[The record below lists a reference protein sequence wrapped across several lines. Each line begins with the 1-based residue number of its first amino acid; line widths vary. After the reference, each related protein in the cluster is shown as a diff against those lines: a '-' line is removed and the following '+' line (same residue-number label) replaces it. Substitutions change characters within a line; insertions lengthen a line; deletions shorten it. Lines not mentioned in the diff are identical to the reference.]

1 MMINVLYSFTKK
13 DLNKNPEPIIRE
25 GAASIWLARDLNLA
39 FYSVED
45 LDHVIKQLKKLREAL
60 KDKPILENE
69 ERNLFQVVDVNI
81 HEPMQSEISIMDY
94 KNDYGSFSTLLMD
107 DTDDTSERI
116 NSLSLYFTD
125 RDLAEFVKEIQ
136 AS

>member
-13 DLNKNPEPIIRE
+13 DLNKNPDPIIHE

-60 KDKPILENE
+60 KDKPILENK